1 MVIKIAI
8 ILGSTRPGR
17 KGEAVARWVY
27 EIAKKRI
34 DAEFEFV
41 DIKDFNLPLL
51 DEPGIISQG
60 QYTKEHTKTWSAKI
74 DSFDAF
80 IFVTAEYN
88 HGIPGALKNAIDFL
102 YREWNNKAAGF
113 VSYGGTGGVRS
124 VEHLR
129 LVMAELQVADVRA
142 QVTLSL
148 FTDFENFTKFKPAAF
163 QEQYVNTL
171 LDQVIA
177 WGRALKF
184 LRTQKMIRL
193 SRPHVKRLKEKAI
206 EGVK

>member
-34 DAEFEFV
+34 DAGFEFV

-184 LRTQKMIRL
+184 LRTQK
-193 SRPHVKRLKEKAI
+193 
-206 EGVK
+206 

>member
-1 MVIKIAI
+1 MLRVAI

-27 EIAKKRI
+27 NIAKKQRSN
-34 DAEFEFV
+34 DAQFEYV
-41 DIKDFNLPLL
+41 DIKNFNLPLL

-60 QYTKEHTKTWSAKI
+60 QYTQDHTKKWSAKI
-74 DSFDAF
+74 DSFDAYV
-80 IFVTAEYN
+80 FVTAEYN

-113 VSYGGTGGVRS
+113 VSYGGTGGVRA
-124 VEHLR
+124 VEDLR
-129 LVMAELQVADVRA
+129 LVMAELQVATVRA

-148 FTDFENFTKFKPAAF
+148 FTDFENFTTFKPAPY
-163 QEQYVNTL
+163 QEQYVNTM

-177 WGRALKF
+177 WGTALKA
-184 LRTQKMIRL
+184 LRTKKLDQY
-193 SRPHVKRLKEKAI
+193 SSAAAS
-206 EGVK
+206 

>member
-1 MVIKIAI
+1 MLRVAI

-27 EIAKKRI
+27 NIAKKQRSN
-34 DAEFEFV
+34 DAQFEYV

-60 QYTKEHTKTWSAKI
+60 QYTQDHTKKWSAKI
-74 DSFDAF
+74 DSFDAYV
-80 IFVTAEYN
+80 FVTAEYN

-113 VSYGGTGGVRS
+113 VSYGGTGGVRA
-124 VEHLR
+124 VEDLR
-129 LVMAELQVADVRA
+129 LVMAELQVATVRA

-148 FTDFENFTKFKPAAF
+148 FADFENFTTFKPAPY
-163 QEQYVNTL
+163 QEQYVNTM

-177 WGRALKF
+177 WGTALKA
-184 LRTQKMIRL
+184 LRTKKLDQY
-193 SRPHVKRLKEKAI
+193 SSAAAS
-206 EGVK
+206 

>member
-1 MVIKIAI
+1 MLRVAI

-27 EIAKKRI
+27 NIAKKQRSN
-34 DAEFEFV
+34 DAEFEYV

-60 QYTKEHTKTWSAKI
+60 QYTQDHTKKWSAKI
-74 DSFDAF
+74 DSFDAYV
-80 IFVTAEYN
+80 FVTAEYN

-113 VSYGGTGGVRS
+113 VSYGGTGGVRA
-124 VEHLR
+124 VEDLR
-129 LVMAELQVADVRA
+129 LVMAELQVATVRA

-148 FTDFENFTKFKPAAF
+148 FADFENFTTFKPAPY
-163 QEQYVNTL
+163 QEQYVNTM

-177 WGRALKF
+177 WGTALKA
-184 LRTQKMIRL
+184 LRTKKLDQY
-193 SRPHVKRLKEKAI
+193 SSAAAS
-206 EGVK
+206 

>member
-1 MVIKIAI
+1 MLRVAI

-27 EIAKKRI
+27 NIAKKQRSN
-34 DAEFEFV
+34 DAQFEYV

-60 QYTKEHTKTWSAKI
+60 QYTQDHTKKWSAKI
-74 DSFDAF
+74 DSFDAYV
-80 IFVTAEYN
+80 FVTAEYN

-113 VSYGGTGGVRS
+113 VSYGGTGGVRA
-124 VEHLR
+124 VEDLR
-129 LVMAELQVADVRA
+129 LVMAELQVATVRA

-148 FTDFENFTKFKPAAF
+148 FTDFENFTTFKPAPY
-163 QEQYVNTL
+163 QEQYVNTM

-177 WGRALKF
+177 WSTALKA
-184 LRTQKMIRL
+184 LRTKKLDQY
-193 SRPHVKRLKEKAI
+193 SSAAAS
-206 EGVK
+206 